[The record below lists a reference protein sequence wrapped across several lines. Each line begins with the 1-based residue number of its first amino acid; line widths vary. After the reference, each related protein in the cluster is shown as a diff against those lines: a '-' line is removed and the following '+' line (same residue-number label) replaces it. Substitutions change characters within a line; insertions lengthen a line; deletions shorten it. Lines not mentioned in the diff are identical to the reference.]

1 MIILD
6 LTPKIEWLLTQQA
19 QQSGLSVEHY
29 LINYIS
35 ALANQSSSVAE
46 FMQGKRLDSFSSDPV
61 AWQKAVIDE

>member
-1 MIILD
+1 MITLD

-19 QQSGLSVEHY
+19 QQSCLSVEHY

>member
-1 MIILD
+1 MAINA
-6 LTPKIEWLLTQQA
+6 TGAT
-19 QQSGLSVEHY
+19 SGLSVEHY

-61 AWQKAVIDE
+61 AWQKAVLDE